1 MIKLRIV
8 EKDGYANYVLIDN
21 NNNKH
26 EVNINFMGV
35 EKPNVGA
42 EIYIDESVLKEN
54 VSLNFGNPGLERV
67 ADEKELIQVI
77 ENGEKMTISKHTEYE
92 ATR

>member
-54 VSLNFGNPGLERV
+54 VSLNFGNPGLDKVEDER
-67 ADEKELIQVI
+67 ELIQVV
-77 ENGEKMTISKHTEYE
+77 ENGEKRYLQ
-92 ATR
+92 RYYG